1 MKRWWAIRLAAFW
14 ATAFLAVT
22 VLPAGPAAAGPWR
35 ELRAAQERPDRYDR
49 GAPRQRDAGQPE
61 RNQRQER
68 PQRLND
74 EERRGLHRDLDKAR
88 REIYK
93 PRSDQRNRP

>member
-1 MKRWWAIRLAAFW
+1 MKRWRTIQLVILL
-14 ATAFLAVT
+14 ATAALQ
-22 VLPAGPAAAGPWR
+22 AGPAVAGPWR
-35 ELRAAQERPDRYDR
+35 ELHAAQGHPDRQDR
-49 GAPRQRDAGQPE
+49 GQRQRDAGQPD
-61 RNQRQER
+61 RYQRPER

-93 PRSDQRNRP
+93 PRER

>member
-1 MKRWWAIRLAAFW
+1 MKRGWTIQLTAFW
-14 ATAFLAVT
+14 VTALLATVALQ
-22 VLPAGPAAAGPWR
+22 AGPAAAGPWR

-61 RNQRQER
+61 RNQQQER
-68 PQRLND
+68 PQRLSD

-93 PRSDQRNRP
+93 PRGR

>member
-1 MKRWWAIRLAAFW
+1 MKRGWTIQRTAFGATVLLAAV
-14 ATAFLAVT
+14 ALQ
-22 VLPAGPAAAGPWR
+22 AGPVAAGPWR
-35 ELRAAQERPDRYDR
+35 ELHAAQERPDRYDR
-49 GAPRQRDAGQPE
+49 GAQRQRDAGQPE

-88 REIYK
+88 REIYR
-93 PRSDQRNRP
+93 PRER